1 MKKNTV
7 VIGCASLKG
16 GIGKS
21 LFSTN
26 IAYGIAELQPEKKV
40 LLIDFDP
47 QASSTSML
55 GIPADIPGNRVRTIG
70 NLMEDFILT
79 GNIIEPQ
86 DIREIIYRPSY
97 NVKKRIRIGNRFDY
111 EEVEEFYNF
120 DIIPADFSLSFFEVA
135 LTRKQYQHIKNVDG
149 ILKKVIDVLKRD
161 FDYDYIIIDSMPS
174 LGPLTVNVLFAS
186 DYLIVPTTL
195 TYHSMLGIQYI
206 EELVNLLAKSM
217 PKPIGILGI
226 IKNRVHKNALVDSFI
241 EQLLD
246 ADYPDIHKFTAKVP
260 ESSSVEKM
268 IVDKKI
274 AIQTTGEVR
283 EALMSLS
290 AEVIERIQVFENAAQ
305 SAKGD

>member
-1 MKKNTV
+1 MKNNTV

-21 LFSTN
+21 LVSTN
-26 IAYGIAELQPEKKV
+26 IAYGISELQPDKKV

-55 GIPADIPGNRVRTIG
+55 GIPTDMPRSNIRTIG

-79 GNIIEPQ
+79 GNIIESQ
-86 DIREIIYRPSY
+86 DIRDIIYRPSY
-97 NVKKRIRIGNRFDY
+97 QFKKRIRIGNRFDY
-111 EEVEEFYNF
+111 KNVEESYKF
-120 DIIPADFSLSFFEVA
+120 DVIPADFSLSFFEVA

-149 ILKKVIDVLKRD
+149 ILKKVIDVLRRD

-174 LGPLTVNVLFAS
+174 LGPLTVNVLYAS
-186 DYLIVPTTL
+186 DYLLVPTTL

-206 EELVNLLAKSM
+206 EELVDLLAASM

-226 IKNRVHKNALVDSFI
+226 AKNRVHKNALVDAFI
-241 EQLLD
+241 EKSLD
-246 ADYPDIHKFTAKVP
+246 EDYPELHKFTAKIP

-274 AIQTTGEVR
+274 AIQNAGEVR
-283 EALMSLS
+283 EALLNLS
-290 AEVIERIQVFENAAQ
+290 AEVIERVQEFERARNTT
-305 SAKGD
+305 KGD